1 MNNYPRDVTI
11 STPYQSQ
18 GIIKAQKVGTFEGMT
33 KTQNLIDRITDYFIL
48 GGNFN
53 PENMDHTLVR
63 ELLYDCKK
71 ELTIL
76 SVVRDMFKI
85 IDDPSISQD
94 DKDMAMTTLREA
106 LK

>member
-1 MNNYPRDVTI
+1 
-11 STPYQSQ
+11 
-18 GIIKAQKVGTFEGMT
+18 MT

-53 PENMDHTLVR
+53 PESMDHTLVR

-76 SVVRDMFKI
+76 SIVRDMFKI
-85 IDDPSISQD
+85 IDDPAIFQD

>member
-1 MNNYPRDVTI
+1 MNN
-11 STPYQSQ
+11 
-18 GIIKAQKVGTFEGMT
+18 E
-33 KTQNLIDRITDYFIL
+33 IDRITDYFIL

-53 PENMDHTLVR
+53 PENMDHKLVR

-85 IDDPSISQD
+85 IDDPSIPQD
-94 DKDMAMTTLREA
+94 DKDMAIITLREA